1 MNMAS
6 YFVAA
11 RLLTAAGAI
20 LIAVLVYGLVAMVK
34 SFVSGVK
41 KTGSTV
47 KPAFSAAK
55 GREGCA

>member
-55 GREGCA
+55 

>member
-1 MNMAS
+1 MNMAA

-20 LIAVLVYGLVAMVK
+20 LIAVAVYGLAAMVK
-34 SFVSGVK
+34 SLVSGGK
-41 KTGSTV
+41 KTGATV

-55 GREGCA
+55 